1 MVRGLTFC
9 GDGLGAGLGGGF
21 SGGLITGVFA
31 PLCGGGVTIS
41 ASPVGGGLKTLG
53 SSVGVGAGAG
63 GLAGLAS
70 GAGGG
75 AVAGGLA
82 RSAADAHA
90 LLPNVIARI
99 TALTKILM
107 AHLIGVLRPHIHLY
121 AAMIIRRDDG

>member
-1 MVRGLTFC
+1 MVRGLTLS

-53 SSVGVGAGAG
+53 SSVGAG

-70 GAGGG
+70 GAGRG

-90 LLPNVIARI
+90 LLPNGIARI

-121 AAMIIRRDDG
+121 AAMMAKPC